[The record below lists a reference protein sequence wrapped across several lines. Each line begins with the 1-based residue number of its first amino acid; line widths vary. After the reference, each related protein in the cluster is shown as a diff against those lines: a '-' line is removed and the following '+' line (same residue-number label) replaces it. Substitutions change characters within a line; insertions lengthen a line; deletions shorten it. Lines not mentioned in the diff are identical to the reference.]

1 MGELSG
7 DKKIRY
13 GCEAMYG
20 AVIPLSPPPKNLAFA
35 SQSSSWSVIWRM
47 LGIVVLLYILAQFA
61 VTAIFGL
68 YIGDS
73 ALAIFSMICMVP
85 LLLIFIFSRR
95 PKLTHVI
102 MASPD
107 AQGSTQHHINNSRM
121 LFTPV
126 PTKFSHH
133 LVRDSPPLEMPP
145 TSTLWIVFSLTVITA
160 FLGMLPV
167 FISDEPLW
175 ILLAVLVGVPA
186 WLFGFSLPVHAWW
199 AFSTRHFQLMTTKSE
214 GEKMLIAGMLSTIP
228 AIVIN
233 SLLFPLL
240 LILVGIE
247 SMDPGTLGEFLILAV
262 SAPVGEEL
270 CKAAFVFSLYKMID
284 SPKRG
289 FQIGFSV
296 GLGFALLENLQYIM
310 FSLTGGPVAYSLT
323 AVVRGIGSI
332 PGHAFWTGLSGVS
345 IGWYLCLKRGVAPQ
359 KLQEDSTTWVVFDG
373 KTGQMVNTQKELT
386 SFGRTI
392 RGWLYKPYEK
402 TWSLPTNPIIGISL
416 AMVGHSLWNG
426 TSWLVSYL
434 FLETDL
440 LVQFIASIAWT
451 AFMIG
456 FLWYLGREILAAVM
470 HLPS

>member
-1 MGELSG
+1 
-7 DKKIRY
+7 
-13 GCEAMYG
+13 MYG

-233 SLLFPLL
+233 SLLFPLMLL
-240 LILVGIE
+240 LIGIE
-247 SMDPGTLGEFLILAV
+247 SMDSGTIGEFLILAI

-270 CKAAFVFSLYKMID
+270 CKAAFVLSLYKMID

-289 FQIGFSV
+289 FQVGFSV
-296 GLGFALLENLQYIM
+296 GLGFALLENLLYIM
-310 FSLTGGPVAYSLT
+310 GSFGGMAVSYSMTTVL
-323 AVVRGIGSI
+323 RGIGSI
-332 PGHAFWTGLSGVS
+332 PGHALWTGLSGVS
-345 IGWYLCLKRGVAPQ
+345 IGWYLCTKRGIQ
-359 KLQEDSTTWVVFDG
+359 KGDLSYQDSTTWMVFDKGTGQVVNTERELSSMG
-373 KTGQMVNTQKELT
+373 KTV
-386 SFGRTI
+386 
-392 RGWLYKPYEK
+392 RGWLYKPIDK
-402 TWSLPTNPIIGISL
+402 VWKLPRNPVIGLSL
-416 AMVGHSLWNG
+416 AIFGHAAWNGSLWFV
-426 TSWLVSYL
+426 SWL
-434 FLETDL
+434 FIETDII
-440 LVQFIASIAWT
+440 VQFIASLVWIAILIV
-451 AFMIG
+451 A
-456 FLWYLGREILAAVM
+456 LWVIGREILAAVM